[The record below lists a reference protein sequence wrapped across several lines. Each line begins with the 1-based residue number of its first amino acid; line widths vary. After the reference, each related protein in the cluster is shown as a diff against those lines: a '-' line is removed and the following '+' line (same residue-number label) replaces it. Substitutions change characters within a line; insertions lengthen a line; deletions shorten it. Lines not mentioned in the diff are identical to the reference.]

1 MKDFDMNMN
10 KPMKSSLYGEIRTI
24 IEQARHTAYKAVNF
38 TMVHAYWN
46 IGRVI
51 VEEEQKG
58 KQRAG
63 YGEKIL
69 QELSQR
75 LAREYGEGYAY
86 SSLKNY
92 RKFYQVFPI
101 SSTVW
106 SQSKTGKSSTV
117 WSQFTNC
124 VALLRSELGWSHYRL
139 IMRVADSRAR
149 EYYMN
154 EAADQN
160 WSVRALERQINSLY
174 YQRLISSRNQKPV
187 KTEAQA
193 RTQELAVSP
202 DDIIKDPFVLE
213 FLNIKEQYRYLEKDI
228 EKGLIDKL
236 QQFLLEL
243 GKGFAFVARQQRVS
257 SETSNFYIDLVFYN
271 YALKCFM
278 IIDLKVGK
286 LTHQDIGQMDM
297 YVRMYED
304 RIKQKGDNPTI
315 GLILCTEKD
324 ETIVKYSVLKESKQL
339 FASKYMTYLPTEAEL
354 KAEIEREK
362 HVIALENKTK

>member
-1 MKDFDMNMN
+1 MK
-10 KPMKSSLYGEIRTI
+10 KILKSSLYAEIRII

-58 KQRAG
+58 KQKAG
-63 YGEKIL
+63 YGEKLL
-69 QELSQR
+69 QTLSIR
-75 LAREYGEGYAY
+75 LTSEYGEGYAY
-86 SSLKNY
+86 SCLKNY
-92 RKFYQVFPI
+92 RQFYQTFPI
-101 SSTVW
+101 SSTAW
-106 SQSKTGKSSTV
+106 SQSKTAKSSTV
-117 WSQFTNC
+117 C
-124 VALLRSELGWSHYRL
+124 SELTPQLAVLRPELSWSHYRL
-139 IMRVADSRAR
+139 IMRVGEVKAR

-160 WSVRALERQINSLY
+160 WSVRALDRQINSLY
-174 YQRLISSRNQKPV
+174 YQRLLASRNQKPV
-187 KTEAQA
+187 KAEAQA
-193 RTQELAVSP
+193 RARELAISP
-202 DDIIKDPFVLE
+202 QDFIKDPFVLE
-213 FLNIKEQYRYLEKDI
+213 FLNIKERPHVLERDL

-243 GKGFAFVARQQRVS
+243 GKGFAFVARQQRIS
-257 SETSNFYIDLVFYN
+257 TETSNFYIDLVFYN

-278 IIDLKVGK
+278 LIDLKMGK

-304 RIKQKGDNPTI
+304 KIKQKGDNPTI
-315 GLILCTEKD
+315 GLILCTEKE
-324 ETIVKYSVLKESKQL
+324 ETVVKYSVLKGNKQL
-339 FASKYMTYLPTEAEL
+339 FASKYMTCLPTESEL

-362 HVIALENKTK
+362 HIIALENKSK